1 MFTQAQVRILLSD
14 TALEITNLPG
24 VSPGAPT
31 ALAGASFGP
40 PGALVPVGRTPAPNN
55 FGVRSPTNT
64 SIQSGF
70 IKIEYRNA
78 AGGWVDVTAE
88 WLNLGF
94 TKRNIDALN
103 AGTTTPT
110 CPNEPNPNAIIRF
123 QRVRADIDNA
133 TFPMAP
139 AVPVNATN
147 RICGVLTAGGVL
159 NPNPNNY
166 WPLTL
171 YDVRE
176 SWPRDNL
183 ATDDTT
189 AGGRQLVLG
198 GVMHYIEL
206 DVNNLRRWLANQI
219 GPTAP
224 NGPNVA
230 TVDENGYALYFSDR
244 RNNKNGLNETG
255 EYGYEDF
262 VNPGDVANGAPN
274 GGLDSGEDLNSN
286 NALDNYGMVPPVPA
300 GGWALWEAPFTTLS
314 RPRTILPAYV
324 PGPLPAACRLA
335 VGACPFDIPMNKARS
350 NPAILFRRALKL
362 VNGVTVGAQGALPTT
377 GLTIA
382 SENPVYVEG
391 HYNATAGA
399 FGTPSAPAAILADAI
414 TLLSANWSTPM
425 QLNYDAANN
434 VTTGHGD
441 TRSFTDPNDTGGRP
455 AASTRYRFA
464 ALAGKIRQ
472 FTQPNLPASFG
483 TDGGIHNF
491 LRLVEDWNGDT
502 LSYRGSVASFYYS
515 RQQTGLFRCCT
526 NVYQLPTRD
535 FVFDTNF
542 LNPQL
547 LPPKTPMFRDVNT
560 TRFRYVTR

>member
-1 MFTQAQVRILLSD
+1 MF
-14 TALEITNLPG
+14 NG
-24 VSPGAPT
+24 
-31 ALAGASFGP
+31 
-40 PGALVPVGRTPAPNN
+40 VPVGLTPAPNN
-55 FGVRSPTNT
+55 YGVRAPADT

-78 AGGWVDVTAE
+78 AGVWVDVTAE

-94 TKRNIDALN
+94 TKRNFDQLT
-103 AGTTTPT
+103 AGNVAQ
-110 CPNEPNPNAIIRF
+110 CPNDPQQTGTAAINAIIRF
-123 QRVRADIDNA
+123 QRVKANNA
-133 TFPMAP
+133 GDP
-139 AVPVNATN
+139 AALVPNTCGTVNANGTGN
-147 RICGVLTAGGVL
+147 LSATAT
-159 NPNPNNY
+159 NY

-183 ATDDTT
+183 ATDDSTT
-189 AGGRQLVLG
+189 AGRQLVLG

-219 GPTAP
+219 VGAP
-224 NGPNVA
+224 SGANVA
-230 TVDENGYALYFSDR
+230 TLNENGYAIYFSDR
-244 RNNKNGLNETG
+244 RNNKNGVDETG

-286 NALDNYGMVPPVPA
+286 NLLDNYGMTPPPPRGPGGLPVGWGVAPA
-300 GGWALWEAPFTTLS
+300 AWEAPFTSLS

-324 PGPLPAACRLA
+324 PGPPNPVACRPVA
-335 VGACPFDIPMNKARS
+335 PPIAACPFDLPINKARS

-362 VNGVTVGAQGALPTT
+362 VNGALGQLPAT
-377 GLTIA
+377 GLTVA

-391 HYNATAGA
+391 HYNATAAG
-399 FGTPSAPAAILADAI
+399 FGTPNAPAAILADAI
-414 TLLSANWSTPM
+414 TLLSANWSTVM
-425 QLNYDAANN
+425 QIDYDQTAN
-434 VTTGHGD
+434 VWTGHGD

-491 LRLVEDWNGDT
+491 LRLIEDWNGDT
-502 LSYRGSVASFYYS
+502 LSYRGSVASFFYS
-515 RQQTGLFRCCT
+515 RQQIGLFRCCT

-535 FVFDTNF
+535 FTFDTNF
-542 LNPQL
+542 LNPML